1 MCCCVMRSGHTRS
14 RCSFDGTA
22 SPTISMLTM
31 NGGRNPNKLIISVH
45 REQLP
50 TQGVDGKSSVP
61 GLPS

>member
-1 MCCCVMRSGHTRS
+1 
-14 RCSFDGTA
+14 
-22 SPTISMLTM
+22 M